1 LSGEAEYDAPPIGR
15 MVRPS
20 IRAGADLSD
29 RQRADLHLEA
39 FRFAT
44 LEAGLQLLILPV
56 SQIRASVGLGVQ
68 RRLLNSVE
76 PQTGVAPVAGPQY
89 SLAHTRPYADVTIS
103 STFDPESIRRDR
115 HHQLAF
121 GARVYGAPH
130 MGDDGAQHLSVSY
143 QKMWSP
149 GWNEL
154 WLEARAISRT
164 GFVVFPEEESI
175 GGGDLL
181 RGPFGGE
188 YTRRLAALNLEY
200 RLSLLRDVFKVGL
213 FHDAVAYS
221 ALDRTSSAEKLAVA
235 DSFGLGAHLLIIDA
249 FQLDAY
255 YGVGFAS
262 GGKFDSGGALAIRQA
277 F

>member
-1 LSGEAEYDAPPIGR
+1 
-15 MVRPS
+15 M
-20 IRAGADLSD
+20 
-29 RQRADLHLEA
+29 
-39 FRFAT
+39 
-44 LEAGLQLLILPV
+44 
-56 SQIRASVGLGVQ
+56 GVQ

-76 PQTGVAPVAGPQY
+76 PQTGVPPIAGPQY
-89 SLAHTRPYADVTIS
+89 SLAHTRPFADVTLS
-103 STFDPESIRRDR
+103 LTLDPDSIRRDR

-121 GARVYGAPH
+121 GARIYGSPH
-130 MGDDGAQHLSVSY
+130 AGDDGAQHLSASY

-149 GWNEL
+149 GWNEI

-188 YTRRLAALNLEY
+188 YTRRLAGLNLEY
-200 RLSLLRDVFKVGL
+200 RLSLLRDVFKLGL

-221 ALDRTSSAEKLAVA
+221 ALDRTSGAEKLAVA
-235 DSFGLGAHLLIIDA
+235 DSLGLGAHLLMIDA

-255 YGVGFAS
+255 YGVGWAS